1 MESNGYI
8 SKVQKDMIYT
18 EYLAPLKAK
27 IASILLYDT
36 EKAGEFLQKYNDILK
51 TGEQLGLNIID
62 KITEL
67 KYEIEDYE
75 QSTQG
80 KEELY
85 RDQSRI
91 VIQQLEDLQ
100 QKQEELET
108 KDFEYEF
115 LNIKE
120 IYEQNSSN
128 YSYTDRS
135 NIEAYMASTQAKL
148 IIRKVRD
155 GAIDL
160 HDEIEE
166 KDANGLVETINNG
179 IFTLMQNEDPKIQN
193 IVSEIKYKMI
203 GRTDAIYDPEIWR
216 LLDSAQRSGED
227 IEVRRGVPQKAS
239 SKSSSTLLPALPA
252 VPENRKRFSFPKLF
266 QKKIKMSAGEI
277 ILSDT
282 VQIGNEIVRA
292 KELSKITIDSL
303 ASQVSQELLEEIEEK
318 RLKKEKRT
326 EKEKFVS
333 DSRLPIYDFFE
344 DKSVINEFDFYNEEG
359 NKINFRILEAN
370 VSYWIEIEGIDGTTQ
385 KSYVHEYEFKGI
397 NSCIIKY
404 AGLID
409 KITGANI
416 QEQVKNELGILYE
429 KYILSD
435 GKKSNGE
442 LLGIYNLLKKL
453 PICSNLAISY
463 ANILKEVEKSK
474 INFRS
479 KDKIERDKFYGKN
492 NFKDELKIEED
503 NSETQESKK
512 RDKKHKKEKN
522 KEKLDKKD
530 GR

>member
-1 MESNGYI
+1 MESNRYI

-85 RDQSRI
+85 RDQSII

-115 LNIKE
+115 SNIKG
-120 IYEQNSSN
+120 IYEQNSLN

-166 KDANGLVETINNG
+166 KDENGLLATINNG

-203 GRTDAIYDPEIWR
+203 GRTDAIYDPEIWK

-227 IEVRRGVPQKAS
+227 IEVRRGVPQKVS
-239 SKSSSTLLPALPA
+239 SKSSSTLLPA
-252 VPENRKRFSFPKLF
+252 VPEKRKRFSFPKLF
-266 QKKIKMSAGEI
+266 QKKIKMRAGEI

-292 KELSKITIDSL
+292 KELSKITMDSL
-303 ASQVSQELLEEIEEK
+303 ASQVSQELLEEVEEK
-318 RLKKEKRT
+318 RLKKEGRI
-326 EKEKFVS
+326 EKERFVP

-359 NKINFRILEAN
+359 NKIHFRILKAKA
-370 VSYWIEIEGIDGTTQ
+370 SYHSNYIEIEGIDGTTQ
-385 KSYVHEYEFKGI
+385 GYDIDGLYFKNV
-397 NSCIIKY
+397 NSNIIKY

-409 KITGANI
+409 EITGVNI
-416 QEQVKNELGILYE
+416 QEQVKSELGIFYE
-429 KYILSD
+429 KYILSE
-435 GKKSNGE
+435 GRKSNVE
-442 LLGIYNLLKKL
+442 YIEIDKILKKL
-453 PICSNLAISY
+453 PIFSNLVISY
-463 ANILKEVEKSK
+463 ANILQEVEKSK

-492 NFKDELKIEED
+492 NFKDELKVEED
-503 NSETQESKK
+503 NSETQESTES
-512 RDKKHKKEKN
+512 DKKHKKEKE
-522 KEKLDKKD
+522 KEKSNKKD

>member
-1 MESNGYI
+1 MESNGYM
-8 SKVQKDMIYT
+8 SKVQKDMIYI
-18 EYLAPLKAK
+18 EYLTPLKAK

-36 EKAGEFLQKYNDILK
+36 EKAGEFLQKYNDLLK
-51 TGEQLGLNIID
+51 LDENIGLNIID

-67 KYEIEDYE
+67 KYEIEEYE

-80 KEELY
+80 KEELF
-85 RDQSRI
+85 RDQSKI

-120 IYEQNSSN
+120 IYEQNSAN
-128 YSYTDRS
+128 YNYTDRS
-135 NIEAYMASTQAKL
+135 SIEAYMYSTQAKL

-166 KDANGLVETINNG
+166 KDANGLLASINNG
-179 IFTLMQNEDPKIQN
+179 IFTLMQNEDPKIQK

-203 GRTDAIYDPEIWR
+203 GRIDAIYDPEIWG
-216 LLDSAQRSGED
+216 LLDSAQRSGQD
-227 IEVRRGVPQKAS
+227 IEVRRNMPQKPAA
-239 SKSSSTLLPALPA
+239 KSSGTLLPA
-252 VPENRKRFSFPKLF
+252 VPEKRKKFAFPKLF
-266 QKKIKMSAGEI
+266 QKKIKMRAGEI

-282 VQIGNEIVRA
+282 VQIGNEIVKA

-318 RLKKEKRT
+318 RLKKENRI
-326 EKEKFVS
+326 EKERFVP
-333 DSRLPIYDFFE
+333 DSRLPIYEFFE
-344 DKSVINEFDFYNEEG
+344 DKSVIKEFDFYNEEE
-359 NKINFRILEAN
+359 NKIHFRILKAKVHYRSN
-370 VSYWIEIEGIDGTTQ
+370 YIEIEGIDGTTQ
-385 KSYVHEYEFKGI
+385 GCDIDGLNFKNTISY
-397 NSCIIKY
+397 IIKY

-409 KITGANI
+409 EITGANL
-416 QEQVKNELGILYE
+416 QEQVKNEVGTLGE
-429 KYILSD
+429 KYILSE

-442 LLGIYNLLKKL
+442 FLEMFDLLKKL
-453 PICSNLAISY
+453 PIFNNLVISY
-463 ANILKEVEKSK
+463 ANILQEVEESK

-492 NFKDELKIEED
+492 NFKDDLKVEGMEF
-503 NSETQESKK
+503 ETKESSKS
-512 RDKKHKKEKN
+512 DKKHKKEKSG
-522 KEKLDKKD
+522 KKD